1 VDRSSEP
8 IDTHRFLSVA
18 LMEIAV
24 GVVMEQLDLGA
35 DEARTYLL
43 GRARSDNRPAPD
55 VAGDIVNHR
64 RA

>member
-1 VDRSSEP
+1 MDESSEP
-8 IDTHRFLSVA
+8 TDTHRFPRAA
-18 LMEIAV
+18 LIEIAV
-24 GVVMEQLDLGA
+24 GVVMEQFDLGA

-55 VAGDIVNHR
+55 VAGDIVNRR